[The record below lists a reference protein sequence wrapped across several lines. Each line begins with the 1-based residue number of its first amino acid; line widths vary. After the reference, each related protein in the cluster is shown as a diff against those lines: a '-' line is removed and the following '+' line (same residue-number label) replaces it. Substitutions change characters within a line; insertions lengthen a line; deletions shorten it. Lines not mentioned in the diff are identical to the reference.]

1 MALYSLNGA
10 YPRALP
16 HRIVLSDGRTRT
28 DNTTFTAEELADAG
42 WAEVTDRP
50 SVADYQTLTWEN
62 GAWVITD
69 YTADQMR
76 IEAQE
81 RRENIP
87 AERWLYENRNIL
99 WTDAA
104 LNEYELDSSLES
116 QRKIAS
122 VQTAITAGI
131 RPDNQ
136 VWKIYSTT
144 EGIVYRTTSNAEIT
158 EWSNLL
164 LQKIQICFN
173 TEKEVIE
180 QINTLIGAGSYL
192 EAINVS
198 FKDALVTNLT
208 QANITLA

>member
-1 MALYSLNGA
+1 MTLYSLNGA
-10 YPRALP
+10 YPRDLP

-42 WAEVTDRP
+42 WVEVADRP

-62 GAWVITD
+62 GAWVVTD

-76 IEAQE
+76 IEAQK

-87 AERWLYENRNIL
+87 AERWKYENKNIL

-104 LNEYELDSSLES
+104 LNEYELDSSVES

-122 VQTAITAGI
+122 VQTGITAGI

-136 VWKIYSTT
+136 AWKIYSTT

-180 QINTLIGAGSYL
+180 QINTLIEAGSYL

-208 QANITLA
+208 QANIALA

>member
-1 MALYSLNGA
+1 MALYSKDGA
-10 YPRALP
+10 YPIELP
-16 HRIVLSDGRTRT
+16 HRIVLSDGQTRT
-28 DNTTFTAEELADAG
+28 DNTTFTAEELANAG
-42 WAEVTDRP
+42 WAEVADRP

-62 GAWVITD
+62 GAWVVTD

-76 IEAQE
+76 TEAQK

-104 LNEYELDSSLES
+104 LNEYELDSSVES

-144 EGIVYRTTSNAEIT
+144 EGIVYRTTSNTEIT

-180 QINTLIGAGSYL
+180 QINTLIGAASYL